1 MERRSQRNARARLFN
16 WVLIIF
22 AMLAASALQ
31 LRAEPVEEFYRGK
44 RINLIVGYGPGGG
57 YDVFAR
63 LLARHL
69 GRHIPGSPQI
79 LVQNMPGAG
88 SLVAANFLYS
98 VAPRDG
104 TVIGVVARDM
114 PLLGL
119 LGNNPNVQFDPRQ
132 FSWLGSS
139 SSFDDD
145 AYS

>member
-1 MERRSQRNARARLFN
+1 
-16 WVLIIF
+16 
-22 AMLAASALQ
+22 MLAASPSQ
-31 LRAEPVEEFYRGK
+31 LRAETAEEFYRGK

-69 GRHIPGSPQI
+69 GRHIAGSPQI

-104 TVIGVVARDM
+104 TVIGVPVQRGRDM
-114 PLLGL
+114 PRPDMPDGL
-119 LGNNPNVQFDPRQ
+119 EILSGLAAGDELVRP
-132 FSWLGSS
+132 
-139 SSFDDD
+139 
-145 AYS
+145 

>member
-1 MERRSQRNARARLFN
+1 MGRGSQHNASARLFDSILN
-16 WVLIIF
+16 VVV
-22 AMLAASALQ
+22 MLAASPSQ
-31 LRAEPVEEFYRGK
+31 LRAETAEEFYRGK

-69 GRHIPGSPQI
+69 GRHIAGSPQI

-104 TVIGVVARDM
+104 TVIGVVARHAAAR
-114 PLLGL
+114 PA
-119 LGNNPNVQFDPRQ
+119 RQ
-132 FSWLGSS
+132 QSQRAVRS
-139 SSFDDD
+139 
-145 AYS
+145 AP